1 MNTAEFSNE
10 FDILYNNITS
20 NMAAGLTEYEKS
32 VFLTRAQED
41 LITGFYN
48 GRNAGKI
55 SFEETEEVRRY
66 LDVLTKTV
74 ELIPIT
80 PTIAFPISSDSKFF
94 TAPSDLWYIT
104 YEEVILEDSTL
115 PYGASCNAT
124 VIPTTQ
130 DSYYKKKRNPF
141 KSPSDT
147 KVFRMSITSAVY
159 DVSGNTNLIELIS
172 KYTIKEYIFRYLKQP
187 KPIILETLT
196 GGATINGISQRTEC
210 ELPKV
215 IHSTILKLA
224 VDMAKMV
231 YDSQRK

>member
-20 NMAAGLTEYEKS
+20 NMAAGLSEYEKS

-41 LITGFYN
+41 IITGFYS
-48 GRNAGKI
+48 GKNTSKV

-66 LDVLTKTV
+66 LDVLTKTMV
-74 ELIPIT
+74 LLPIV
-80 PTIAFPISSDSKFF
+80 PTIVSPLSQDSKFF
-94 TAPSDLWYIT
+94 TAPTDVWFIT
-104 YEEVILEDSTL
+104 YEQVKLVDSEL
-115 PYGASCNAT
+115 PYGQSSEAI

-130 DSYYKKKRNPF
+130 DSYFRRSRNPF
-141 KSPSDT
+141 KTPSDN
-147 KVFRMSITSAVY
+147 KVFRLSIVPDVN
-159 DVSGNTNLIELIS
+159 DVSNTTSLIELIS
-172 KYTIKEYIFRYLKQP
+172 KYNISEYLIRYLGQP

-196 GGATINGISQRTEC
+196 GGATINGVSQRTEC

-215 IHSTILKLA
+215 IHTSILKLA

-231 YDSQRK
+231 YDSQIK